1 MGKAS
6 HDDLGC
12 LEKNSLALSYGKV
25 ESADHPKD
33 EIVGMKGKLLARLQC
48 VTSSHRAKEGGIDSR
63 MDDLKFFWR
72 NEARA
77 TVVSLWNGRG
87 GVIMSVKKDLR
98 YERGD
103 GKNRIGI
110 GE

>member
-25 ESADHPKD
+25 ESADHSKD
-33 EIVGMKGKLLARLQC
+33 EIVWVKGELLARLQG
-48 VTSSHRAKEGGIDSR
+48 VSSSHRAKEGGIDSR

-77 TVVSLWNGRG
+77 TVVSFWNGRG
-87 GVIMSVKKDLR
+87 RVIMAVQEDLGHKG
-98 YERGD
+98 GD
-103 GKNRIGI
+103 RKNRISI

>member
-25 ESADHPKD
+25 ESADHSKD
-33 EIVGMKGKLLARLQC
+33 EIVWVKGELLARLQG
-48 VTSSHRAKEGGIDSR
+48 VSSSHRAKEGGIDSC
-63 MDDLKFFWR
+63 MDDLKFFWGDV
-72 NEARA
+72 ARA
-77 TVVSLWNGRG
+77 TVMSFGNGRG
-87 GVIMSVKKDLR
+87 WVIMSVKKDLR
-98 YERGD
+98 HERGD
-103 GKNRIGI
+103 GKNRISI